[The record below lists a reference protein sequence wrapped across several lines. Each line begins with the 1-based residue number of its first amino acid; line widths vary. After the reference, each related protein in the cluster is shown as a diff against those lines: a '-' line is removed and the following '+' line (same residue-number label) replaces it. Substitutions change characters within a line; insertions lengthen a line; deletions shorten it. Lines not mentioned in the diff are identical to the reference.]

1 MKTSRELL
9 DVQTMLGS
17 PSWRFFVSFVEE
29 RRQANAAGAKAP
41 IVDLAGLFPR
51 ERLLGAEETLDT
63 LVRDFENF
71 TKDTYKT
78 LVEKENQ
85 NGTV

>member
-17 PSWRFFVSFVEE
+17 PSWRFFASFVEE
-29 RRQANAAGAKAP
+29 RRQANATGARAP
-41 IVDLAGLFPR
+41 IVDLASLFPR

>member
-9 DVQTMLGS
+9 EVQTMLGS
-17 PSWRFFVSFVEE
+17 PSWRFFAGFVEE
-29 RRQANAAGAKAP
+29 RRQANATGAKAP

-63 LVRDFENF
+63 LVHDFENY
-71 TKDTYKT
+71 TKAAYKT
-78 LVEKENQ
+78 LVEKENP

>member
-17 PSWRFFVSFVEE
+17 PSWRFFASFVEE
-29 RRQANAAGAKAP
+29 RRQANATGAKVP
-41 IVDLAGLFPR
+41 IVDLACLFPR

>member
-17 PSWRFFVSFVEE
+17 PSWRFFASFVEE
-29 RRQANAAGAKAP
+29 RRQANATGAKSP
-41 IVDLAGLFPR
+41 IVDLASLFPR

-78 LVEKENQ
+78 LVEKENP